1 MSAYKMICLDIDGT
15 LLNSKHQITRS
26 VKNSIQKAATEKNI
40 TVILVSARM
49 PKGIIFLQ
57 KELGIKSPI
66 ISYSGALILDQKQ
79 NVLHQEILSLH
90 DVQSIYAAAIKLQA
104 HLSIYKEDTWY
115 IEKNDDWS
123 QQESDI
129 TGICP
134 EIQPFDM
141 LFTQWKKQKTG
152 PNKLLFMADPEIIQT
167 LKNSLAAKSITS
179 YCSKPTYLEIVPN
192 CASKTNAIKHLA
204 NIGSI
209 SQKEIMTIGDNYN
222 DIDML
227 ESAGL
232 GIAMGNAPDAVKI
245 HAAAITASNDKDGVA
260 VAIEKYCLS

>member
-15 LLNSKHQITRS
+15 LLNSKHQITRP
-26 VKNSIQKAATEKNI
+26 VKNSIQKAALEKNI
-40 TVILVSARM
+40 QVILVSARM
-49 PKGIIFLQ
+49 PKGILFLQ

-90 DVQSIYAAAIKLQA
+90 DVQSIYEAAIKLQA

-115 IEKNDDWS
+115 IEKNDDWA

-134 EIQPFDM
+134 EIQPFDR

-152 PNKLLFMADPEIIQT
+152 PNKLLCMTDPKTIQT

-179 YCSKPTYLEIVPN
+179 YCSKPTYLEIVPS

-209 SQKEIMTIGDNYN
+209 SIKEIMTVGDNYN

-232 GIAMGNAPDAVKI
+232 GIAMGNAPDAVKV
-245 HAAAITASNDKDGVA
+245 HATAITASNDKDGVA

>member
-15 LLNSKHQITRS
+15 LLNSKHQITRP
-26 VKNSIQKAATEKNI
+26 VKNSIQKAALEKNI
-40 TVILVSARM
+40 QVILVSARM
-49 PKGIIFLQ
+49 PKGILFLQ

-66 ISYSGALILDQKQ
+66 ISYSGALILDQNQ

-90 DVQSIYAAAIKLQA
+90 DVQSIYEAAIKLQA

-115 IEKNDDWS
+115 IEKNDDWA

-134 EIQPFDM
+134 EIQPFDR

-152 PNKLLFMADPEIIQT
+152 PNKLLCMTDPKTIQT

-179 YCSKPTYLEIVPN
+179 YCSKPTYLEIVPS

-209 SQKEIMTIGDNYN
+209 SIKEIMTVGDNYN

-232 GIAMGNAPDAVKI
+232 GIAMGNAPDAVKV
-245 HAAAITASNDKDGVA
+245 HATAITASNDKDGVA

>member
-1 MSAYKMICLDIDGT
+1 MSTYKMICLDIDGT
-15 LLNSKHQITRS
+15 LLNSKHEITQS
-26 VKNSIQKAATEKNI
+26 VKNSIQKAVTEKNI
-40 TVILVSARM
+40 TIILVSARM
-49 PKGIIFLQ
+49 PKGILFLQ
-57 KELGIKSPI
+57 KELGIEFPI
-66 ISYSGALILDQKQ
+66 ISYSGALILDQNQ
-79 NVLHQEILSLH
+79 NVLHQEILSLN
-90 DVQSIYAAAIKLQA
+90 DVQRIYAAAIKLQA

-115 IEKNDDWS
+115 IEKNDVWS
-123 QQESDI
+123 NQESDI

-134 EIQPFDM
+134 EIQPFDK
-141 LFTQWKKQKTG
+141 LFTLWNKQKTG

-179 YCSKPTYLEIVPN
+179 YCSKPTYLEIVPS

-204 NIGSI
+204 NIDSI
-209 SQKEIMTIGDNYN
+209 STKEIMTIGDNYN

-232 GIAMGNAPDAVKI
+232 GIAMGNAPAAVKI
-245 HAAAITASNDKDGVA
+245 HAAATTASNNNDGVA